1 MQLLQRVYFLL
12 MHLVEDMDYEED
24 TSTITDSDAV
34 PSVDA
39 ELNNSPEVSDVSTAA
54 TGLEGQ

>member
-1 MQLLQRVYFLL
+1 
-12 MHLVEDMDYEED
+12 MHPVEDMDYEED
-24 TSTITDSDAV
+24 TTSTITDSDAV

>member
-1 MQLLQRVYFLL
+1 

-24 TSTITDSDAV
+24 TSTITNSDAV

>member
-24 TSTITDSDAV
+24 TSTITNSDAV
-34 PSVDA
+34 PSVNA